1 MDFPK
6 AAAVI
11 GGKTGTVP
19 ALARTPHG
27 FPTRRPIQHRLRDV
41 ENQDGARAQ
50 GQELHPI
57 AGVRGQEALSLRVL
71 DYVALVDWSGRVVRE
86 GKRGALDL
94 KIPR

>member
-27 FPTRRPIQHRLRDV
+27 FPTRRPT
-41 ENQDGARAQ
+41 
-50 GQELHPI
+50 
-57 AGVRGQEALSLRVL
+57 AGMQWI
-71 DYVALVDWSGRVVRE
+71 YTY
-86 GKRGALDL
+86 
-94 KIPR
+94 